1 MPFGKHRPKGNIRC
15 SVTKAL
21 VCTGCVR
28 ESKPCIYTSRQ
39 NSCCAL
45 WPPRLEFRP
54 TDTPVAVHVT
64 CSTRLMGLKDALVQL
79 AQKCSTQVYVPEEI
93 GCCAYA
99 GDKGM
104 THPEVNAYA
113 LRKLK
118 QALSAHGIKEG
129 YSNSRTCEI
138 GLSTHGGITYRS
150 IVYLV
155 NACTTPKA

>member
-1 MPFGKHRPKGNIRC
+1 MRKGIKTMHLYEPAEFLLRF
-15 SVTKAL
+15 VA
-21 VCTGCVR
+21 
-28 ESKPCIYTSRQ
+28 
-39 NSCCAL
+39 
-45 WPPRLEFRP
+45 PRLEFHP

-64 CSTRLMGLKDALVQL
+64 CSTRLMGLKDSLIEL
-79 AQKCSTQVYVPEEI
+79 ARKCSNNVYVPEEI

-118 QALSAHGIKEG
+118 QALKEHGIKEG

-138 GLSTHGGITYRS
+138 GLSTNGGVTYRS

-155 NACTTPKA
+155 NACTTASSS